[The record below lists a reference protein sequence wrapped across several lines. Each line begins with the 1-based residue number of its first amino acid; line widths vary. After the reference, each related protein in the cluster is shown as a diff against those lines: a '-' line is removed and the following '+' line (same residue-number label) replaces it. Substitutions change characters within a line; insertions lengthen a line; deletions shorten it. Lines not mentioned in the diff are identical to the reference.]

1 MYNLCI
7 IIHMNLILGSSKFN
21 SLILDNNIL
30 NLQVEIETVTQETI
44 KVEGMSCMHCQMRVK
59 KAVEAVEGVQS
70 ADVNL
75 QTKQVTVD
83 FEEGKKNLE
92 KVKDAVREAGYEP
105 I

>member
-1 MYNLCI
+1 M
-7 IIHMNLILGSSKFN
+7 
-21 SLILDNNIL
+21 
-30 NLQVEIETVTQETI
+30 TQETI

-59 KAVEAVEGVQS
+59 KAVEAIEGVQR

-83 FEEGKKNLE
+83 FEEGKENLE